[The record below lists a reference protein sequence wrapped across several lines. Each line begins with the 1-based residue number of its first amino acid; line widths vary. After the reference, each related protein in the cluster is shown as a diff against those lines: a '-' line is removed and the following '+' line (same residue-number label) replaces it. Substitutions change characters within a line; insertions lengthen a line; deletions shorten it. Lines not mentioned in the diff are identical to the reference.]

1 MKVALTIA
9 GSDPS
14 GGAGLQADLKTFHQ
28 HGVYGTCV
36 VTLLT
41 VQNTVSVSDI
51 LPIDAGFVLAQLDAV
66 LSDIP
71 PQAAKTGALGD
82 PELIRRLANRA
93 HEFSFPLVI
102 DPVMISKHGQPLLGE
117 RAIEALADELLPQA
131 YLITPNRHEAERLC
145 GITIESREAM
155 LAAADAILRMGVANV
170 LIKGGEFEGHS
181 VDLLCSATETCW
193 LESERWRTLS
203 THGSGCVFSAAVT
216 ARLALGDD
224 LTEAACGAKRFIS
237 AAIRDAPGLG
247 KGVGPVN
254 MAVAAEFE
262 PPDPEAKP

>member
-1 MKVALTIA
+1 MKVAMTIA

-28 HGVYGTCV
+28 HGVYGTSV

-51 LPIDAGFVLAQLDAV
+51 LPIDADFVLAQLDAV

-82 PELIRRLANRA
+82 PELICRLANRA
-93 HEFSFPLVI
+93 REFGFPLVI
-102 DPVMISKHGQPLLGE
+102 DPVMISKHGQPLLGDQ
-117 RAIEALADELLPQA
+117 AIEALASELLPRA
-131 YLITPNRHEAERLC
+131 HLITPNRHEAERLC
-145 GITIESREAM
+145 GVTIENRQTM

-170 LIKGGEFEGHS
+170 LIKGGEFEGRS
-181 VDLLCSATETCW
+181 VDLLHSGTETWW
-193 LESERWRTLS
+193 LESERWPTRS

-216 ARLALGDD
+216 ARLALGHG
-224 LTEAACGAKRFIS
+224 LAEAARGAKRFIS

-247 KGVGPVN
+247 QGVGPVN
-254 MAVAAEFE
+254 MAVAAELQ
-262 PPDPEAKP
+262 PPDPEVKP

>member
-1 MKVALTIA
+1 MKVAMTIA

-28 HGVYGTCV
+28 HGVYGTSV

-51 LPIDAGFVLAQLDAV
+51 LAIDTDFVLAQLDAV

-82 PELIRRLANRA
+82 PELIRRLASRA
-93 HEFSFPLVI
+93 REFTFPLVI
-102 DPVMISKHGQPLLGE
+102 DPVMISKHGQPLLGD
-117 RAIEALADELLPQA
+117 RAIEALANELLPRA

-145 GITIESREAM
+145 GIAIENRETM
-155 LAAADAILRMGVANV
+155 LAAAEAIRRMGVTNV
-170 LIKGGEFEGHS
+170 LIKGGELEGRS
-181 VDLLCSATETCW
+181 VDLLHSATETWW
-193 LESERWRTLS
+193 LESERWRTRS

-216 ARLALGDD
+216 ARLALGDE
-224 LTEAACGAKRFIS
+224 LTEAARAAKRFIS
-237 AAIRDAPGLG
+237 AAIHDAPGLG
-247 KGVGPVN
+247 QGVGPVN
-254 MAVAAEFE
+254 MAVSADPQPPATE
-262 PPDPEAKP
+262 PKP